1 MTDTVLAHVVRS
13 ARVSV
18 VARGAVFHRPLSRAW
33 CRECSQPGY
42 RPNNAHTLCI
52 NKTEFPEIGPIF
64 AILSFF
70 IFWAIVIVK
79 YCFKK
84 ETEIIPSLIAAIS
97 VIEYFAILF

>member
-1 MTDTVLAHVVRS
+1 MVNGTGRCV
-13 ARVSV
+13 
-18 VARGAVFHRPLSRAW
+18 
-33 CRECSQPGY
+33 RECSQAGY

-70 IFWAIVIVK
+70 VFVAVVIVK

-97 VIEYFAILF
+97 VIEFFAILFQIWMCAIFL